1 MRDQLFGGRYRLL
14 RQMGEGGMGQV
25 WEARDETLGRLVA
38 VKVIALLVGGGSRGD
53 EARARFLREARITAA
68 LQHPNVVTVHDLGE
82 TDTEDGRAPFLVMEL
97 LRGEALDAVLRRGP
111 AALPDTARWGAEIC
125 DALAAAH
132 ETRVLH
138 RDIKPSNVLITT
150 ASTVKVL
157 DFGIARAADPSATAN
172 HLTQTG
178 FIVGT
183 PPYMAP
189 EQARG
194 FPEARSDLYAL
205 GCLLFELITGR
216 LPFEAPDAVGY
227 LTAHLSQEPPAP
239 SSVAA
244 GIPPEWDELVL
255 TLLRKE
261 PGQRYASASALA
273 QALRRLESR
282 TGHGPSPHPPPPKPP
297 ETDNAARAL
306 RAWAGNIQ
314 QALGIARTI
323 ADKTTKAQV
332 LAEIAGVAV
341 AVDRDE
347 ARRIAADAERIAH
360 TITNTK
366 DKAQT
371 LASVAAAIGTVDADE
386 ALRIAR
392 DAERTAHT
400 ITNTKDKAQTLASV
414 AAAIGTVD
422 ADEALRIARDAER
435 TAHTITN
442 VFGSNS
448 QRNRKD
454 KALVLAGI
462 AAAIGTVDADEALR
476 IARDAERT
484 ARTITN
490 TEKKEKALTD
500 VAMAVA
506 AVDAGEALRI
516 AQFTTDSGSKA
527 LLLATIATAV
537 AAVDAGE
544 ALRIA
549 REAERIAHT
558 FTNNAL
564 GGLLLAR
571 FGADQKSLVLASV
584 AEAMAAVDAG
594 EGLRIAQ
601 TISDNAGKALALAS
615 VAGAVAAVDPDETLR
630 IAREAERIAHPITH
644 NETFQAAM
652 QAAIMELVLVSI
664 AAAVAAVDPDEARRI
679 AQAITDEAL
688 QASALIGVAPM

>member
-1 MRDQLFGGRYRLL
+1 
-14 RQMGEGGMGQV
+14 MGEGGMGQV

-111 AALPDTARWGAEIC
+111 VALPDAAGWGAEIC

-138 RDIKPSNVLITT
+138 RDIKPSNVLIT
-150 ASTVKVL
+150 AAGPVKVL

-216 LPFEAPDAVGY
+216 LPFEAPDTVGY

-261 PGQRYASASALA
+261 PGQRYASASALV

-282 TGHGPSPHPPPPKPP
+282 TGHGTSPHPTPRKLPK
-297 ETDNAARAL
+297 TDNTARAL
-306 RAWAGNIQ
+306 RTRASNIQ
-314 QALGIARTI
+314 HALGIARTI
-323 ADKTTKAQV
+323 TDETMKARV
-332 LAEIAGVAV
+332 LAGIAGAAV

-347 ARRIAADAERIAH
+347 ARRIATDAERVAH
-360 TITNTK
+360 TITDKK
-366 DKAQT
+366 DKAQA
-371 LASVAAAIGTVDADE
+371 LAGVAAAIGTVDAGE

-392 DAERTAHT
+392 DAER
-400 ITNTKDKAQTLASV
+400 IAQ
-414 AAAIGTVD
+414 AI
-422 ADEALRIARDAER
+422 IK
-435 TAHTITN
+435 

-448 QRNRKD
+448 QRKRQD
-454 KALVLAGI
+454 KTAALAGV
-462 AAAIGTVDADEALR
+462 AGAIGTVNAGEALR
-476 IARDAERT
+476 IASDAERI

-490 TEKKEKALTD
+490 TKKKEQALTD

-506 AVDAGEALRI
+506 AVDAGKALRI
-516 AQFTTDSGSKA
+516 AQSTTDSGSKA
-527 LLLATIATAV
+527 QLLATIATAV

-549 REAERIAHT
+549 RGAEHIAHT
-558 FTNNAL
+558 ITNNAL
-564 GGLLLAR
+564 GGLLLAM
-571 FGADQKSLVLASV
+571 FGADQKSLALAFV
-584 AEAMAAVDAG
+584 ARAMAAVDAG

-601 TISDNAGKALALAS
+601 TISDNASKALALAG
-615 VAGAVAAVDPDETLR
+615 VAGAVAAADPDETLR
-630 IAREAERIAHPITH
+630 IAADAERIAQTITTLPITADAERIAQTITP
-644 NETFQAAM
+644 NEILQAV
-652 QAAIMELVLVSI
+652 IKELALASI
-664 AAAVAAVDPDEARRI
+664 AAAVTAVDPDETRRI
-679 AQAITDEAL
+679 AQAITDEAM
-688 QASALIGVAPM
+688 QAQALAGVAPMWGSDRIGV